1 MSVPKVS
8 AEQRQK
14 MVAEAA
20 YFRAKER
27 GFDDGDSVAD
37 WVEAEAEVNERLRQM
52 EHNAF
57 LERLEE
63 RFAAA
68 RENLKSLRRK
78 VSRRKAEAR
87 VEWKEEMEK
96 LAEMRDT
103 FEQRL
108 EELRRH
114 GQDAT
119 RKLKDQ
125 SEEIAE
131 EVTRKI
137 SEITGR
143 LGSGRGRAKRK

>member
-1 MSVPKVS
+1 MSATKVS
-8 AEQRQK
+8 AEERQK

-20 YFRAKER
+20 YFRAQGR

-37 WVEAEAEVNERLRQM
+37 WVEAEAEINERLRQM
-52 EHNAF
+52 EHNAL

-78 VSRRKAEAR
+78 VSRKKAEAR
-87 VEWKEEMEK
+87 VEWKEELEK
-96 LAEMRDT
+96 LAELRDT
-103 FEQRL
+103 FERRL
-108 EELRRH
+108 EELRER
-114 GQDAT
+114 GQHAT

-125 SEEIAE
+125 AEEIAE
-131 EVTRKI
+131 EVTEKI

-143 LGSGRGRAKRK
+143 LSSGRRGARRK